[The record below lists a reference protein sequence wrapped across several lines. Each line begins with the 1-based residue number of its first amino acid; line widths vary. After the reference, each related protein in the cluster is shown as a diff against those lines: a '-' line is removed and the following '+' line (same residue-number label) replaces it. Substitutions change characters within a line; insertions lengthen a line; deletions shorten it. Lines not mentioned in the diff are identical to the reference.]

1 MSSIEKKAV
10 IIINFEI
17 TYSKYEDL
25 EIIMKCQ
32 KTLDKFK
39 NILTHIFQKTLSE
52 SSTIWAL

>member
-52 SSTIWAL
+52 SSTI